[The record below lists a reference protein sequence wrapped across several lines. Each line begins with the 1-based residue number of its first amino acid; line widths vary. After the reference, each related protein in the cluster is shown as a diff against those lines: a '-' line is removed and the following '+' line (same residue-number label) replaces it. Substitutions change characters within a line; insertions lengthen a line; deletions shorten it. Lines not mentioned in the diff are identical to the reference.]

1 MCWILAYWRE
11 INLCNN
17 MQGRQKHMPWLG
29 TTVAEYPDSP
39 QTYELTGFA
48 RLAAVRYVNAAAGC
62 TFVFLIAI
70 TDYLFVATAE

>member
-1 MCWILAYWRE
+1 
-11 INLCNN
+11 
-17 MQGRQKHMPWLG
+17 MPWLG

-70 TDYLFVATAE
+70 TDYLFVAMAE